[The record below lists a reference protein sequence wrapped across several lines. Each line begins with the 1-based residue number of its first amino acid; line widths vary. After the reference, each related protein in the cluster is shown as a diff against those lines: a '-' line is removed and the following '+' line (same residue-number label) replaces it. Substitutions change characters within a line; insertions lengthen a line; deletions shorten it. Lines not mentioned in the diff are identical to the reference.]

1 MFFIFQIVI
10 NEHLSYTP
18 FFQTLKTLS
27 NSIDKLK
34 TELSTGG
41 IGLKLEIG
49 GQPVTGVTVK
59 SPEQAKKEILDMEL
73 ELMTKPS
80 TGEETLEL
88 KKKLNELTKV
98 VRRFNTLCGKGTP
111 LRFFF

>member
-1 MFFIFQIVI
+1 MSPDISST
-10 NEHLSYTP
+10 HLSETCNL
-18 FFQTLKTLS
+18 FVFEFSFQTLKTLS

-34 TELSTGG
+34 TELSTSG

-49 GQPVTGVTVK
+49 GQVPGGVAVK
-59 SPEQAKKEILDMEL
+59 SPEQAKKEILDVEL

-98 VRRFNTLCGKGTP
+98 VS
-111 LRFFF
+111 